1 VLADPTETRIITQ
14 RLHDRPDD
22 SWTMAGAS
30 ATGAY
35 EVLRD
40 VLRTGDP
47 TKIQDEQVKASG
59 LRGRGGAG
67 FPTGQ
72 KWSFLPPN
80 SFPRYLVVNADEGEP
95 STFKDRMLLERDP
108 HQLIEGIAIAAYS
121 IRCNL
126 AFVYVR
132 GEFALGYERL
142 LQAIADARAAG
153 FLGTNIQG
161 SGFDLDIIVHR
172 GAGAYI
178 CGEETALLESLEG
191 ERGMPRI
198 RPPFPAVEGLYA
210 KPTVVNNVE
219 TLSTLP
225 HIMKIGGAEYAK
237 LGVNRSTGTRL
248 FSVSGHV
255 NKPGNYEVEL
265 GISFRDLIYG
275 LAGGV
280 RDDRKIKFFIP
291 GGASSQWLLGTD
303 EHLDAP
309 LDMDYVQQTFG
320 VMLGSGAV
328 MVYDETTDPL
338 LVAWRLAKF
347 FAHESCGKCTPCRE
361 GAGWIEKVLYRM
373 SHGLGRPE
381 DLDLLFDVG
390 DNISPGV
397 VNAPFVQTTICPLG
411 PSVVSCVASLH
422 KYFYDEIKSR
432 MGVVD
437 A

>member
-1 VLADPTETRIITQ
+1 MPSETRIVTA
-14 RLHDRPDD
+14 RLHERPDD
-22 SWTMAGAS
+22 SWTVAGAN

-35 EVLRD
+35 EVLRE
-40 VLRTGDP
+40 VLRAGDAAD
-47 TKIQDEQVKASG
+47 IQEQVKLSG

-67 FPTGQ
+67 FPTAE
-72 KWSFLPPN
+72 KWSFLPAS
-80 SFPRYLVVNADEGEP
+80 SFPRYLVINADEGEP
-95 STFKDRMLLERDP
+95 STFKDRMLVERDP
-108 HQLIEGIAIAAYS
+108 HQLIEGIVIAAYA
-121 IRCNL
+121 IQCNL
-126 AFVYVR
+126 AFVYLR
-132 GEFALGYERL
+132 GEFALGYDRL
-142 LQAIADARAAG
+142 MQAIADARTLG

-161 SGFDLDIIVHR
+161 SGFDIDLVVHR

-178 CGEETALLESLEG
+178 CGEETGLLESLEG

-198 RPPFPAVEGLYA
+198 RPPFPAIEGLYA

-225 HIMKIGGAEYAK
+225 HIMKVGGAEYAK

-255 NKPGNYEVEL
+255 RRPANYEVEL
-265 GISFRDLIYG
+265 GMSFRDLIYG

-280 RDDRKIKFFIP
+280 PDDRAIKFFIP
-291 GGASSQWLLGTD
+291 GGASSQWLVGID

-309 LDMDYVQQTFG
+309 LDMDFVQQTFG
-320 VMLGSGAV
+320 VMLGSGAI
-328 MVYDETTDPL
+328 MVYDETVDPV

-397 VNAPFVQTTICPLG
+397 MNAPFVQTTICPLG
-411 PSVVSCVASLH
+411 PSTVSCIASLH
-422 KYFYDEIKSR
+422 KFFRAEIEQQFA
-432 MGVVD
+432 G
-437 A
+437 ATT